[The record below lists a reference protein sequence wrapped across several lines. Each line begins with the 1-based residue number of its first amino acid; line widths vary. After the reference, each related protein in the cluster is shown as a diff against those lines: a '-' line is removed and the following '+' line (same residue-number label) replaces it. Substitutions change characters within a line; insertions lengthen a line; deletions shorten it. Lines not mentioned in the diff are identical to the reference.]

1 MAQMININKIITSF
15 SIFLMCFGI
24 FVGEYL
30 RPKYIHSLFLGSIPN
45 FIGGYVLFSLIISLL
60 FKSKKQTNK
69 INNRNRIYLFFFG
82 IIIFVFLTLEEYF
95 PFFTA
100 SKTFDFFDI
109 VASAIGVLFA
119 FISLEILIYL
129 KNVKNKVD
137 E

>member
-1 MAQMININKIITSF
+1 MRLA
-15 SIFLMCFGI
+15 C
-24 FVGEYL
+24 
-30 RPKYIHSLFLGSIPN
+30 
-45 FIGGYVLFSLIISLL
+45 
-60 FKSKKQTNK
+60 
-69 INNRNRIYLFFFG
+69 RICLFFFG
-82 IIIFVFLTLEEYF
+82 IIIFVFFTLEEYF

-119 FISLEILIYL
+119 FLSLKILIYL